1 LEDDMKII
9 IVGCGKVGANVA
21 EQLLKEGHDITV
33 IDNDPHV
40 IDNITNNLDLN
51 GVIGDGVSCLVLG
64 DAGVKETDLLI
75 ATTDSDERNILCCM
89 FAKKLG
95 GCTTIARVRNPIYSR
110 DIRLIRGELGLAMA
124 VNPEQLAAL
133 EISRLLRFPSAIKIE
148 TFAKGKV
155 EILEFKVAKGS
166 IIDGMSLMDLG
177 KKISSDVLI
186 CAAVRGEHITM
197 PKGNYIIEAGDVLS
211 LVAPQEESKRFF
223 EKIGLETHQ
232 VKNVMIVG
240 ASTICL
246 YLAELLESLGVEI
259 SVIEKDEA
267 KCIKIN
273 EVLPNVRVINDDAID
288 QDTLIDAGVD
298 NCEAFVS
305 LTGIDEANI
314 MLSLFARSR
323 NENAKLVTKINKI
336 SFDNIVEDMDLGS
349 IISPKTLTADVIVMY
364 VRGMQNSL
372 GSNVQTLHKIVNKKA
387 EALEFCIKSG
397 CPLVGKAIED
407 LKLIDNLLVACI
419 SSNGNIITPNGQT
432 VIHEGDTVVV
442 VTTKTGLKDIE
453 DILG

>member
-1 LEDDMKII
+1 MKII

-419 SSNGNIITPNGQT
+419 NSNGNIITPNGQT
-432 VIHEGDTVVV
+432 VIHEGDTVIV

>member
-1 LEDDMKII
+1 MKII

-211 LVAPQEESKRFF
+211 LVAPQEESKDSSG
-223 EKIGLETHQ
+223 KKCYDSWCKYHL
-232 VKNVMIVG
+232 
-240 ASTICL
+240 S
-246 YLAELLESLGVEI
+246 I
-259 SVIEKDEA
+259 S
-267 KCIKIN
+267 C
-273 EVLPNVRVINDDAID
+273 R
-288 QDTLIDAGVD
+288 
-298 NCEAFVS
+298 AF
-305 LTGIDEANI
+305 
-314 MLSLFARSR
+314 R
-323 NENAKLVTKINKI
+323 
-336 SFDNIVEDMDLGS
+336 
-349 IISPKTLTADVIVMY
+349 
-364 VRGMQNSL
+364 
-372 GSNVQTLHKIVNKKA
+372 
-387 EALEFCIKSG
+387 KSW
-397 CPLVGKAIED
+397 
-407 LKLIDNLLVACI
+407 
-419 SSNGNIITPNGQT
+419 S
-432 VIHEGDTVVV
+432 
-442 VTTKTGLKDIE
+442 
-453 DILG
+453 

>member
-1 LEDDMKII
+1 MKII

-124 VNPEQLAAL
+124 VNPEYAAAL

-148 TFAKGKV
+148 TFAKGRV

-177 KKISSDVLI
+177 KKISSNVLI
-186 CAAVRGEHITM
+186 CAAVRGEGITI

-211 LVAPQEESKRFF
+211 LVAPQEESKKFF

-246 YLAELLESLGVEI
+246 YLAEILESLGVEI

-349 IISPKTLTADVIVMY
+349 IISPKTLTADVIVRY

-372 GSNVQTLHKIVNKKA
+372 GSNVETLHKIVNKKA
-387 EALEFCIKSG
+387 EALEFIIKPG

-419 SSNGNIITPNGQT
+419 NSNGNIITPNGQT
-432 VIHEGDTVVV
+432 VIHEGDTVIV

>member
-1 LEDDMKII
+1 MKII

-372 GSNVQTLHKIVNKKA
+372 GSNVQTLHKIVNKKV

>member
-1 LEDDMKII
+1 MKII

-75 ATTDSDERNILCCM
+75 AITDSDERNILCCM

>member
-1 LEDDMKII
+1 MKII

-432 VIHEGDTVVV
+432 VIHDGDTVVV

>member
-1 LEDDMKII
+1 MKII

-21 EQLLKEGHDITV
+21 EQLLKEEHDITV

>member
-1 LEDDMKII
+1 MKII

-314 MLSLFARSR
+314 ILSLFARSR

>member
-1 LEDDMKII
+1 MKII

-298 NCEAFVS
+298 NCDAFVS

>member
-1 LEDDMKII
+1 MKII

-177 KKISSDVLI
+177 KKISSNVLI
-186 CAAVRGEHITM
+186 CAAVRGEGITI

-211 LVAPQEESKRFF
+211 LVAPQEESKKFF

-419 SSNGNIITPNGQT
+419 NSNGNIITPNGQT
-432 VIHEGDTVVV
+432 VIHEGDTVIV